1 MDESWKIFQ
10 RALHSS
16 RRRRRRRRRFAA
28 AAFTLLLVGAYAG
41 ARVAFRFEGPP
52 PRTEARDT
60 PLPPPGDCRDVL
72 CRLVGPSATP
82 GADGRYEER
91 VEGRRVVYTLD
102 PELQALAQGVLRQYR
117 VPYGAFVAV
126 DPTTGRVLA
135 MAEHSQQDPSLRD
148 FCRRATYPAASLIKL
163 VTASAALETGR
174 IDPAT
179 PVRYEGS
186 PYVVYPRKIFPTSPR
201 YENNV
206 ATFAEALGTSNNVV
220 FAKVGAGIVG
230 AENLERKLAQFGF
243 NREIP
248 FDFPLQVSR
257 AAVPREPYPLART
270 AAGFGEVYLSP
281 VHAALLAAAVG
292 NGGVMMKPYTVERV
306 VGASG
311 AVEYRAEPAVLGRC
325 VSPETAGRLAEM
337 MQMTVARGTSTKV
350 FARYARRLWQDVK
363 IAGKTGSLTGD
374 NPPGMYEWFIGFAP
388 ADHPR
393 IAVASLV
400 VNHDLWHIKGTYV
413 AQAVMREFFG
423 M

>member
-1 MDESWKIFQ
+1 M
-10 RALHSS
+10 
-16 RRRRRRRRRFAA
+16 
-28 AAFTLLLVGAYAG
+28 
-41 ARVAFRFEGPP
+41 
-52 PRTEARDT
+52 
-60 PLPPPGDCRDVL
+60 
-72 CRLVGPSATP
+72 
-82 GADGRYEER
+82 
-91 VEGRRVVYTLD
+91 
-102 PELQALAQGVLRQYR
+102 
-117 VPYGAFVAV
+117 
-126 DPTTGRVLA
+126 
-135 MAEHSQQDPSLRD
+135 
-148 FCRRATYPAASLIKL
+148 KL

-174 IDPAT
+174 IDPQT

-186 PYVVYPRKIFPTSPR
+186 PYVVYPRKIFPTSHR

-220 FAKVGAGIVG
+220 FAKVGAGLVG

-248 FDFPLQVSR
+248 FDFRLQTSR
-257 AAVPREPYPLART
+257 AAVPQEPYPMART
-270 AAGFGEVYLSP
+270 AAGFGDVYLSP

-292 NGGVMMKPYTVERV
+292 NGGVMMKPYAVDRIEDAAGTV
-306 VGASG
+306 G
-311 AVEYRAEPAVLGRC
+311 YRAEPAVLGRC
-325 VSPETAGRLAEM
+325 VSPETAKSVAEM
-337 MQMTVARGTSTKV
+337 MRMTVTRGTSTKV
-350 FARYARRLWQDVK
+350 FARYARKLWQDVK

-388 ADHPR
+388 AENPK